1 MFQISKGKWV
11 EEVKKYAEKFYKSD
25 AWKKCRLAFIAS
37 LPDKTCPR
45 CKERKGKI
53 VHHKKEIT
61 PENINDPMI
70 TLNFENL
77 EYICQTCHTQ
87 EHLKDKSTKD
97 DVTFDEDG
105 NLIKKKIPPIQN

>member
-1 MFQISKGKWV
+1 MK
-11 EEVKKYAEKFYKSD
+11 EYAEKFYKSKE
-25 AWKKCRLAFIAS
+25 WKKCREAFIAT

-53 VHHKKEIT
+53 VHHKIEIT
-61 PENINDPMI
+61 PENISDPMI

-87 EHLKDKSTKD
+87 EHLKGKSTKD
-97 DVTFDEDG
+97 DVEFDEEG
-105 NLIKKKIPPIQN
+105 NLIMKKSPPIKKVKYYA